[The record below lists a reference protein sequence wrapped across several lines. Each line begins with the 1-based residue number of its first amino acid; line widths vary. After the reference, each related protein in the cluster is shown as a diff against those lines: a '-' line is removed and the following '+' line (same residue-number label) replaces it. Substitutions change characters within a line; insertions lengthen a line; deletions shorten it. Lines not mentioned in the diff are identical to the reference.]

1 MMKVKMTILLV
12 FLLCFGL
19 VSCRSS
25 TSSTYSIPIEVD
37 DYDYNAL
44 SFPDYLQMNPVR
56 YLDEGYKGLFNGW
69 QDFGLTGEL
78 QTKPWPQTT
87 PSYQNYSYFIRSNL
101 QEMYKNV
108 DLPTTI
114 TELPIW
120 LTQTKQHGHR
130 ILWFSMME
138 RTLPDHIDWT
148 SYSTIQNRDKN
159 QSFIRVHY
167 NVYVGETRTQ
177 WILYLME
184 VDGVY
189 SSFAIRVNESYDM
202 SLTIG
207 EIIIKSYQP
216 KATPTT

>member
-1 MMKVKMTILLV
+1 MKSKMTILLV
-12 FLLCFGL
+12 FLLSFGM
-19 VSCRSS
+19 VSCSS
-25 TSSTYSIPIEVD
+25 DTNTSFEVD
-37 DYDYNAL
+37 NYDYDVL

-56 YLDEGYKGLFNGW
+56 YLDEGYQGLFNGW

-78 QTKPWPQTT
+78 QTKPWPQHT

-101 QEMYKNV
+101 QEMYGNV
-108 DLPTTI
+108 DLPTSI

-120 LTQTKQHGHR
+120 LTQTKQNGHR
-130 ILWFSMME
+130 ILWFSMMG
-138 RTLPDHIDWT
+138 RTLPDEIDWT

-167 NVYVGETRTQ
+167 NVYVGETRQQ

-189 SSFAIRVNESYDM
+189 STFAIRVNESYDM
-202 SLTIG
+202 ALTIG
-207 EIIIKSYQP
+207 EIIIKSYRLKNIP
-216 KATPTT
+216 